1 MNADFKA
8 RIARIRETVSLPDLL
23 LSYGVTLRQSGNG
36 YIAKCISHEDNNPSM
51 SVYRAANFNGFL
63 CICHACSFKG
73 DIIDVYE
80 KLTGTDTAEAV
91 AALEGS
97 EYEGQNYAVIKDEP
111 PLKAARREVFPPP
124 DDAPAVPW
132 KRAMFR
138 TADDQWIGMGEPVAT
153 WCYRTPEGKPWYYE
167 ARYEF
172 DGKKQV

>member
-51 SVYRAANFNGFL
+51 SVYRADNFNGYL

-73 DIIDVYE
+73 DVVDVYE

-91 AALEGS
+91 AAQTVQRCGPLLRCLMRRCS
-97 EYEGQNYAVIKDEP
+97 ILRRCCSTIFRSFFPWLILQAV
-111 PLKAARREVFPPP
+111 
-124 DDAPAVPW
+124 
-132 KRAMFR
+132 
-138 TADDQWIGMGEPVAT
+138 
-153 WCYRTPEGKPWYYE
+153 
-167 ARYEF
+167 
-172 DGKKQV
+172 